1 MRREAASRGRTQA
14 VGSPL
19 IGLLFVL
26 PAFALFCLF
35 GIWPI
40 IRSFALSLNE
50 WPGIGPM
57 SWQGLSNYVRAFGDR
72 LVRLSFV
79 NNAVYSIGII
89 LFGVVPGLI
98 LSILLVSTMRGR
110 LVFQTIFFF
119 PRLVTQVIVSVV
131 WSWIYNPMFG
141 LVNIALRALGLGK
154 LAIGWLG
161 DPTWAMWAVII
172 AGGWTYFGF
181 CMVIF
186 MAALQNTDP
195 FLYDAAL
202 IDGAGVLQIF
212 WNVTLPQI
220 QHVLTMVVVF
230 TLIDSFKVFD
240 IIYLMTRGG
249 PGDKT
254 QIMATFIYREAFRH
268 NHYGYS
274 AAVSILLTTF
284 ILAVSVIIL
293 RLRERSAEA

>member
-1 MRREAASRGRTQA
+1 MTRDPTQRGSTRG
-14 VGSPL
+14 VGSPMM
-19 IGLLFVL
+19 GFLFVL
-26 PAFALFCLF
+26 PAFGLFCLF
-35 GIWPI
+35 GIWPV
-40 IRSFALSLNE
+40 IRSFVLSLHE
-50 WPGIGPM
+50 WPGIGGM
-57 SWQGLSNYVRAFGDR
+57 SWRGLQNYVQAFGDPV
-72 LVRLSFV
+72 VRLSFL

-89 LFGVVPGLI
+89 LFGVVPGLF
-98 LSILLVSTMRGR
+98 LSILLVATMRGR
-110 LVFQTIFFF
+110 LLFQTIFFF
-119 PRLVTQVIVSVV
+119 PRLVTQVIVALV
-131 WSWIYNPMFG
+131 WSWIYNPVFG
-141 LVNIALRALGLGK
+141 LLNNFLRAVGLGS
-154 LAIGWLG
+154 LALGWLG
-161 DPTWAMWAVII
+161 DPTWAMWAVIV
-172 AGGWTYFGF
+172 AAGWTYFGF

-202 IDGAGVLQIF
+202 IDGANGVQIF

-220 QHVLTMVVVF
+220 QHVLTMVIVF

-240 IIYLMTRGG
+240 IIYLMTSGG

-274 AAVSILLTTF
+274 AAVSILLTVF

-293 RLRERSAEA
+293 RLRERSAET